1 MVAGVQRAPL
11 PPPITVLA
19 IATPLAVAALAIGL
33 AWPWWTALLVSGV
46 IVAGVT
52 ELAGAHSG
60 VSCAVLAAAGT
71 VLVLERSRK
80 PGIADNGL
88 ALVAVAALLIL
99 AVVFGVDRPPS
110 DPPRTP

>member
-1 MVAGVQRAPL
+1 MQRAPL

-19 IATPLAVAALAIGL
+19 IATPLAIAALAIGL
-33 AWPWWTALLVSGV
+33 AWPWWAALLASGV
-46 IVAGVT
+46 IVVGVT
-52 ELAGAHSG
+52 EIAGVQSG

-71 VLVLERSRK
+71 VLVLERSPQ

-110 DPPRTP
+110 NPPRNP

>member
-1 MVAGVQRAPL
+1 MQALSVSPCAAASRLRAISATVPAPMV
-11 PPPITVLA
+11 
-19 IATPLAVAALAIGL
+19 
-33 AWPWWTALLVSGV
+33 
-46 IVAGVT
+46 
-52 ELAGAHSG
+52 
-60 VSCAVLAAAGT
+60 AAAGT